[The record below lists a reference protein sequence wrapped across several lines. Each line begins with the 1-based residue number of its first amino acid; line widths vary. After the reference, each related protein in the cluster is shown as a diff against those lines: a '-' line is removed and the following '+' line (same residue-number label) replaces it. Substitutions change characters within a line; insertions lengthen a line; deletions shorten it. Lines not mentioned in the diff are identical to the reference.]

1 MSFTYCKSCGHK
13 NIYAVNPPNFCG
25 SCGASLGSTVK
36 SVPVKKFQKPARRR
50 IERVFKEEEE
60 EEDQEGLDINYTPV
74 VSNFKCSIS
83 SDPSENKKFK
93 LGELIPN
100 LDELSRKQS
109 PQDEE

>member
-13 NIYAVNPPNFCG
+13 NVYAVHAPNFCG
-25 SCGASLGSTVK
+25 SCGVSLGSTAK
-36 SVPVKKFQKPARRR
+36 SAPLKKIQKPARRR

-60 EEDQEGLDINYTPV
+60 DQEGLDIDHAPV
-74 VSNFKCSIS
+74 INNFKCSIS

-100 LDELSRKQS
+100 IDELSRKQA
-109 PQDEE
+109 PQDEK